1 MAPCPS
7 GRSLRGMRKLR
18 FLPLILVVPV
28 ILLILGFFWWRDI
41 SEARDPRDSSTHEFL
56 ITRGEALQKIALRL
70 EKEGLIKSAPA
81 FRYYVQLKGLQKDIK
96 AGDYRLSP
104 NLSLQQ
110 MVLTLL
116 KGPAELWVTYPEGL
130 RREEMAAKTIKTLEI
145 SPDLTKGFWDAFM
158 VESKGEE
165 GFLFPDT
172 YLFPRDVKAE
182 KVVAKLRAT
191 FDAKVTD
198 QMRQDL
204 KKTGRTLPEAIVL
217 ASIVERETNT
227 NEERPIVAGI
237 LLKRIEIGMA
247 LQADATL
254 QYVSGCKRLYKLG
267 QLPLDCDWW
276 EAPTVE
282 DKKLN
287 SPYNTYLNSGL
298 PPFPIAS
305 PGIESI
311 KAVIYPESSDYLFY
325 LHGKDGKIR
334 YGETIDDHNENIQ
347 KYL

>member
-1 MAPCPS
+1 MK
-7 GRSLRGMRKLR
+7 KL
-18 FLPLILVVPV
+18 FIPA
-28 ILLILGFFWWRDI
+28 LLILPFLLGFLWWKDV
-41 SEARDPRDSSTHEFL
+41 SQPRDPKDSSAHEFL
-56 ITRGEALQKIALRL
+56 ITRGEPLQKIAVRL
-70 EKEGLIKSAPA
+70 EKEGLIKSGAA
-81 FRYYVQLKGLQKDIK
+81 FRYYVQFRGLQGKIQ

-130 RREEMAAKTIKTLEI
+130 RREEMALVTIETLEFN
-145 SPDLTKGFWDAFM
+145 TAEANAFWEEFLQA
-158 VESKGEE
+158 SSGEE

-172 YLFPRDVKAE
+172 YLFPRDIKAG
-182 KVVAKLRAT
+182 KVVAKLRST
-191 FDAKVTD
+191 FAAKVTD
-198 QMRQDL
+198 QMQEDL
-204 KKTGRTLPEAIVL
+204 KKSGRTLQEAIVL

-227 NEERPIVAGI
+227 DEERPAVAGI
-237 LLKRIEIGMA
+237 LLKRMEIGMP

-254 QYVSGCKRLYKLG
+254 QYVVANNKCYSRGTSGTFDTCG
-267 QLPLDCDWW
+267 TSNFDWW
-276 EAPTVE
+276 KPPLLE

-287 SPYNTYLNSGL
+287 SPYNTYLDLDL

-305 PGIESI
+305 PGIEAI
-311 KAVIYPESSDYLFY
+311 KAAIYPIDSDYLFY

-334 YGETIDDHNENIQ
+334 YGETIDEHNENIR